1 MTEIERGDQL
11 SVQLDSW
18 VLKVRLHGIECP
30 HEGNLAAVAKEWTQG
45 RILGQP
51 VQVGVRGTAAK
62 GIVYG
67 DVSYLPGAHNIAIE
81 LTEQGLATWS
91 ARYAPTRRDLAAA
104 QGRAQVAHA
113 GVWGN
118 NEAETVRLRQQ
129 IKQWQKDRATPV
141 PSTSPAPIASPAPKA
156 TPTPSAP
163 RASPTPAAKS
173 TPTKSVA
180 APSVASDTAVKSSPV
195 KSPSLWPMVLGI
207 LGAAGLLTLA
217 ERVSRDARRL
227 RQRPTVLADAQLR
240 VDAQGR
246 TGPLKFRGL
255 AHAAGEQVASIAG
268 HIPGLYVHEV
278 TQIFRDGAWRTTY
291 NETDACPFI
300 LDDGSGEVR
309 VSVGECLY
317 KPIRIARFYNDI
329 PVERWH
335 AHSYGGDIRTE
346 VFFIPSDVTLVL
358 YGELGDL
365 AKQTVLVIEGDER
378 RLTLLPVRATIGLI
392 VAAVLALLLGGYF
405 TVSGAG

>member
-104 QGRAQVAHA
+104 QARAQAAHA

-129 IKQWQKDRATPV
+129 IKQWQKDRATPA
-141 PSTSPAPIASPAPKA
+141 PITSPAPIISPAPTA
-156 TPTPSAP
+156 SPAP
-163 RASPTPAAKS
+163 RASPTPAA
-173 TPTKSVA
+173 PTKLSGTPSPAPVA
-180 APSVASDTAVKSSPV
+180 KKTPV

-255 AHAAGEQVASIAG
+255 AHAAEEQVASIAG
-268 HIPGLYVHEV
+268 HIPGLYVHEI
-278 TQIFRDGAWRTTY
+278 TQIFREGTWRTTY

-309 VSVGECLY
+309 VSVAECLY

-365 AKQTVLVIEGDER
+365 AKQSVLVIEGDER
-378 RLTLLPVRATIGLI
+378 RLTLLPVRAAIGLI